1 MSFFSRKRHQQQQ
14 QSTGGSSQGG
24 PGSGSGSSGLGPN
37 VTVNQSASAALAQMS
52 AMNGASQGLGATGQ
66 TPPNSAGLQQIHIS
80 TSPPQ
85 PNSTNPHPSSQQPG
99 PSQQQ
104 PAPSYPWSTRR
115 LNLLPPT
122 LLPTKP
128 PTTNPPS
135 QPSPSP
141 FPRYGHALPATAN
154 ASGDLYLFGGLV
166 REQPKNDLYT
176 INVRDLG
183 VTLVQSAGDIPSARV
198 GHACSVVSN
207 VLIVWGGDTN
217 AQGAGA
223 ANGQGVGGRLD
234 DGLYLLNL
242 VSKEWTRVS
251 TGSQGPT
258 PVGRY
263 GHAVTMASGSKFI
276 VFGGQVD
283 GEFLNDIWSFD
294 LNSLRSKPT
303 WEFIEPSSPERPAKR
318 TGHVCVTHGDR
329 IIVFGGTDGQYHYK
343 DTWSFDLNTRRWT
356 ELKCIGYIPEAREG
370 HAAAL
375 VDDVMYVFG
384 GRGVDGKD
392 LGDLAAFKV
401 SNQRWYMFQ
410 NMGPAPSGRSG
421 HAMASIGAKV
431 FVLGGESFTPP
442 KQDNPNWVHVL
453 DTKHIKYPDSSKGQ
467 PPQQNPQGQ
476 QPAPQ
481 PSQLSQVQSGP
492 PSGFT
497 GQGRKPSLS
506 ANAPSPQPNQ
516 SQAHALTSQSSQS
529 SLNQAQ
535 IQQMQAARS
544 LSPTG
549 TNESSEDLR
558 QRAASPQGQRSIK
571 PANGII
577 TQPFPVSGG
586 SISGSTVK
594 GKAPMRPPRRDD
606 YQDELEL
613 SGRPSTGD
621 RDPNQRAMT
630 PDQVVLAAVGQR
642 AKSPTQ
648 PGSRAVSPTGGR
660 ESPMQMQSLSA
671 INGTGRASPAQ
682 APNSYG
688 TSPPP
693 TQTTFPTPSPPGH
706 QRSIGGGSIDATH
719 TRGPSASDLK
729 QAQNQNLVLK
739 EKEKELENM
748 RKQIGWM
755 KEALGKASKA
765 GFVNT
770 TSGAARSFEDEPDL
784 VKSVK
789 GAGGEDGDV
798 LYKFKQFRA
807 QVQMAMSAAALK
819 ASEQIAEAE
828 RQKLTAAQ
836 EAAYYRA
843 KLAAVEGAMA
853 AGNSEEVMRLERQR
867 VMDLEKDLSTIM
879 NERWVQDRKMNELL
893 DSLGL
898 QTTLCEQAE
907 ARANDATRKA
917 DGMEDRYERLVKS
930 YGELEG
936 KLREAEA
943 ELRESKGRML
953 QVGVEGEKM
962 RVEMEQMREKVEE
975 LERGREQHVR
985 ALEQAKVALQA
996 SSSRSVEVDDSY
1008 QRASERINML
1018 EADLAEMRGEV
1029 EVKSAEV
1036 EATRARLVDV
1046 ENSWAKSRE
1055 EADAFRALTTGGLGE
1070 LLDMHKD
1077 LRADEDRIA
1086 RGYQEKMSAME
1097 GEVGVLRKMVKE
1109 ANTRIE
1115 ESQGKMMEERHKARE
1130 SDNKHNVLQAQIVV
1144 LRSQLAAAL
1153 KDSGLMKKELL
1164 EKEKEINAKAKE
1176 HSEARVK
1183 LGMLKNYLADNGLSV
1198 DDEDIAGST
1207 ASRSPNAATPVVI
1220 AELENKLSEKSRLH
1234 DNTERELA
1242 QALQRS
1248 REFEEQ
1254 ITLLHSQLERAR
1266 SQAISSSNGNGTGR
1280 SDADARVEEAETKIQ
1295 ELEIHY
1301 KGKIQ
1306 QMEDDYQLAVHY
1318 VKGTEKMMRKMRDE
1332 LTKQK
1337 SINVQLQAEVS
1348 SADGSRSGS
1357 RSGSRG
1363 INGRGTPSP
1372 EDGEALT
1379 QLRTQL
1385 VDSQR
1390 ALQRAQTENK
1400 ELHVRLDSLERE
1412 LEALRDSLV
1421 ASQRESDDR
1430 LSQVEELQ
1438 HEVNRLQQSLVITRG
1453 GNEETILEKLS
1464 SENAMLRRE
1473 NEQLSHKI
1481 GLLLEVDQP
1490 GFGSGRPISGIS
1502 MDGARRAS
1510 TSSSENAL
1518 AFEHLS
1524 SELDDWQRQLASS
1537 MSQRRPL
1544 SDFDDTPHGSGS
1556 ATGSYAARSRSPPA
1570 GSNLGSMTGMAQ
1582 RAMSPPTGRRS

>member
-1 MSFFSRKRHQQQQ
+1 MSFFSRKKHQQQQ

-24 PGSGSGSSGLGPN
+24 AGSGSGSSGLGPN
-37 VTVNQSASAALAQMS
+37 VTVNQSASAALAKMS
-52 AMNGASQGLGATGQ
+52 TNGGGQGHGLGATGQ
-66 TPPNSAGLQQIHIS
+66 TPPNSAGLQQIPQQQVS
-80 TSPPQ
+80 SSPPH
-85 PNSTNPHPSSQQPG
+85 PNSTNPHPSSQQSG
-99 PSQQQ
+99 PSQTQ
-104 PAPSYPWSTRR
+104 PTPSYPWSTRR
-115 LNLLPPT
+115 LNLLAPT

-154 ASGDLYLFGGLV
+154 GSGDLYLFGGLV

-183 VTLVQSAGDIPSARV
+183 VTLVQSAGDIPSPRV

-223 ANGQGVGGRLD
+223 ANGQGAGGRLD

-251 TGSQGPT
+251 TGSQGST

-263 GHAVTMASGSKFI
+263 GHAVTMASGSKFMI
-276 VFGGQVD
+276 FGGQVD

-303 WEFIEPSSPERPAKR
+303 WEYIEPSSPERPAKR

-370 HAAAL
+370 HAASL

-421 HAMASIGAKV
+421 HAMANVGAKV

-442 KQDNPNWVHVL
+442 KQDNPNWIHVL
-453 DTKHIKYPDSSKGQ
+453 DTKHIKYPDSSKGP
-467 PPQQNPQGQ
+467 PPQQDPQGQ

-481 PSQLSQVQSGP
+481 PSQLAQLQSSGS

-497 GQGRKPSLS
+497 GQVRKPSIN

-516 SQAHALTSQSSQS
+516 PLQGHGLTSQSSQN

-535 IQQMQAARS
+535 MQQIQATRS

-549 TNESSEDLR
+549 TNNDSMEDLR
-558 QRAASPQGQRSIK
+558 QRAASPQGQRPIK
-571 PANGII
+571 PTNGV
-577 TQPFPVSGG
+577 TNQPFPLSSG
-586 SISGSTVK
+586 SISGSVSK
-594 GKAPMRPPRRDD
+594 GKAPTRPPRRDEF
-606 YQDELEL
+606 QDDLEP
-613 SGRPSTGD
+613 SGRPSIGD
-621 RDPNQRAMT
+621 RAPNQRAMT

-648 PGSRAVSPTGGR
+648 SGSRAVSPTGGR
-660 ESPMQMQSLSA
+660 ESPMQMQPLVA
-671 INGTGRASPAQ
+671 VNGTGRTSPAQ
-682 APNSYG
+682 MQNPYG
-688 TSPPP
+688 SSPPP
-693 TQTTFPTPSPPGH
+693 TQTGFPTFAHTGH
-706 QRSIGGGSIDATH
+706 QRNVGGGSIDATH
-719 TRGPSASDLK
+719 TRGAGSIDLK
-729 QAQNQNLVLK
+729 QVQNQSLVLK
-739 EKEKELENM
+739 EKELELENM

-765 GFVNT
+765 GFVSN
-770 TSGAARSFEDEPDL
+770 SGGARSFDESDL
-784 VKSVK
+784 DKSAN

-798 LYKFKQFRA
+798 LFKFKQFRA
-807 QVQMAMSAAALK
+807 QTQITMSAAALK
-819 ASEQIAEAE
+819 ASEQLAEAE

-843 KLAAVEGAMA
+843 KLAAVEGALA
-853 AGNSEEVMRLERQR
+853 SGNHEEVMRLERQR
-867 VMDLEKDLSTIM
+867 VMDLEKDLSNIM
-879 NERWVQDRKMNELL
+879 NERWTQDRKMNELL
-893 DSLGL
+893 DSLAL
-898 QTTLCEQAE
+898 QTALCEQAD
-907 ARANDATRKA
+907 ARASDASRKA

-930 YGELEG
+930 YSELEG
-936 KLREAEA
+936 NLREAEG

-953 QVGVEGEKM
+953 QVGVESEKM
-962 RVEMEQMREKVEE
+962 RVDMEQMREKVEE
-975 LERGREQHVR
+975 LERSREQHVR
-985 ALEQAKVALQA
+985 ALEQAKVAVQA

-1008 QRASERINML
+1008 QRATERINML
-1018 EADLAEMRGEV
+1018 EADLAEMRGEI

-1077 LRADEDRIA
+1077 LKADEDRIV
-1086 RGYQEKMSAME
+1086 RGYQEKMTAME
-1097 GEVGVLRKMVKE
+1097 GEVEVLRKMVKD
-1109 ANTRIE
+1109 ANARIE
-1115 ESQGKMMEERHKARE
+1115 ESQGKMMEERQRARE
-1130 SDNKHNVLQAQIVV
+1130 SDKMHNISQAQAVI
-1144 LRSQLAAAL
+1144 LRSQLSAAL
-1153 KDSGLMKKELL
+1153 KDSGLKKKELL

-1176 HSEARVK
+1176 HSEVKLK
-1183 LGMLKNYLADNGLSV
+1183 LGMLKSYVAENGLSV
-1198 DDEDIAGST
+1198 DDDDIVS
-1207 ASRSPNAATPVVI
+1207 ASKRSPNAASTAVI
-1220 AELENKLSEKSRLH
+1220 AELENKLSESSRLH
-1234 DNTERELA
+1234 DNAERELT
-1242 QALQRS
+1242 QARRHN
-1248 REFEEQ
+1248 REIEEHV
-1254 ITLLHSQLERAR
+1254 TLLNSQLERAR
-1266 SQAISSSNGNGTGR
+1266 SQASSSSSNGNGNDR
-1280 SDADARVEEAETKIQ
+1280 ADSDARVEEAEAKIQ
-1295 ELEIHY
+1295 ELETYY
-1301 KGKIQ
+1301 KGKMQ
-1306 QMEDDYQLAVHY
+1306 QMEEDYQLAVHY

-1363 INGRGTPSP
+1363 INGRGTPSS

-1385 VDSQR
+1385 ADSQR

-1453 GNEETILEKLS
+1453 GSEETVLEKLS

-1537 MSQRRPL
+1537 MSQRL
-1544 SDFDDTPHGSGS
+1544 SDFDAGTASGS
-1556 ATGSYAARSRSPPA
+1556 FAGRARSPPA
-1570 GSNLGSMTGMAQ
+1570 GSSSLGNMSGIAH
-1582 RAMSPPTGRRS
+1582 RAISPPTGRRS

>member
-1 MSFFSRKRHQQQQ
+1 MSFFSRKKHQQQQ
-14 QSTGGSSQGG
+14 QSAGGSASGGSG
-24 PGSGSGSSGLGPN
+24 PGSGSGLGAN

-52 AMNGASQGLGATGQ
+52 AMNNGGQASGQ
-66 TPPNSAGLQQIHIS
+66 TPPNSAGLQQIQQQQMS
-80 TSPPQ
+80 SSPPQ
-85 PNSTNPHPSSQQPG
+85 PNSTNPHPSSQQTG
-99 PSQQQ
+99 PPQQ
-104 PAPSYPWSTRR
+104 PAPSFPWSTRR

-141 FPRYGHALPATAN
+141 FPRYGHALPSTAN
-154 ASGDLYLFGGLV
+154 ATGELFLFGGLV

-183 VTLVQSAGDIPSARV
+183 VTLVQSAGDIPSPRV
-198 GHACSVVSN
+198 GHACAVVSN

-217 AQGAGA
+217 AQGVAGQA
-223 ANGQGVGGRLD
+223 PGGRLD

-251 TGSQGPT
+251 TGSQLPM

-283 GEFLNDIWSFD
+283 GEFLNDLWSFD
-294 LNSLRSKPT
+294 LNSLRGKPA
-303 WEFIEPSSPERPAKR
+303 WEPIEPTTPERPAKR
-318 TGHVCVTHGDR
+318 TGHACVTFQDR

-410 NMGPAPSGRSG
+410 NMGPSPSGRSG
-421 HAMASIGAKV
+421 HAMASVGAKV

-453 DTKHIKYPDSSKGQ
+453 DTKHIKYPDSSKGP

-481 PSQLSQVQSGP
+481 PSQQPINGP
-492 PSGFT
+492 PAGFA
-497 GQGRKPSLS
+497 GQGRKPSFS
-506 ANAPSPQPNQ
+506 ASASGSPQPNQ
-516 SQAHALTSQSSQS
+516 LQQGQALTSQSSHG
-529 SLNQAQ
+529 SLNQREAMQ
-535 IQQMQAARS
+535 QQAQMQASRS

-549 TNESSEDLR
+549 TNNDSTEDLR
-558 QRAASPQGQRSIK
+558 QRAASPQGRSIK
-571 PANGII
+571 PANGI
-577 TQPFPVSGG
+577 TNQPFPVSGG
-586 SISGSTVK
+586 SIGGGGAGMAGGGK

-606 YQDELEL
+606 LIDEADPIT
-613 SGRPSTGD
+613 RPSTD

-660 ESPMQMQSLSA
+660 ESPMQMQPLA
-671 INGTGRASPAQ
+671 VVNGRASPLQ
-682 APNSYG
+682 NPFG
-688 TSPPP
+688 MSPPP
-693 TQTTFPTPSPPGH
+693 TQNGFIPPTHPGH
-706 QRSIGGGSIDATH
+706 QRSLGGSVDLTH
-719 TRGPSASDLK
+719 GRGPGSVDLK
-729 QAQNQNLVLK
+729 QVQNQALIL
-739 EKEKELENM
+739 KEKELELEGM
-748 RKQIGWM
+748 RRQIGWM
-755 KEALGKASKA
+755 KEALGKASRA
-765 GFVNT
+765 GYVST
-770 TSGAARSFEDEPDL
+770 PPGGVRSFGDEPEGDGTT
-784 VKSVK
+784 K
-789 GAGGEDGDV
+789 GAGGEDGEMAF
-798 LYKFKQFRA
+798 KFKQFRA
-807 QVQMAMSAAALK
+807 QVQIAMSAAASK
-819 ASEQIAEAE
+819 ASEQLAEAE
-828 RQKLTAAQ
+828 RQKISAAQ

-853 AGNSEEVMRLERQR
+853 SGSPEEVLRLERQR
-867 VMDLEKDLSTIM
+867 VTDLEKDLSNIM
-879 NERWVQDRKMNELL
+879 NERWTQDRKVNELL
-893 DSLGL
+893 DSLAL

-907 ARANDATRKA
+907 ARANDASRKA
-917 DGMEDRYERLVKS
+917 DGIEDRYERLVKS
-930 YGELEG
+930 YNDLETKLNEGES
-936 KLREAEA
+936 
-943 ELRESKGRML
+943 ELRETRGRML
-953 QVGVEGEKM
+953 QVNAEGSKAIAD
-962 RVEMEQMREKVEE
+962 MEQLRDKVDE
-975 LERGREQHVR
+975 LERGKEQHLR
-985 ALEQAKVALQA
+985 ALEQAKIALSA
-996 SSSRSVEVDDSY
+996 SSSRSAEVDESY
-1008 QRASERINML
+1008 QRANERINML
-1018 EADLAEMRGEV
+1018 DADLAEMRGEL
-1029 EVKSAEV
+1029 EVKTAEV

-1055 EADAFRALTTGGLGE
+1055 EADAFRALTTGGLGK
-1070 LLDMHKD
+1070 LLDMHED
-1077 LRADEDRIA
+1077 LRADEDRAA
-1086 RGYQEKMSAME
+1086 RAYQDKIDALDS
-1097 GEVGVLRKMVKE
+1097 EVESLRKMVKE

-1115 ESQGKMMEERHKARE
+1115 ESQSKVMEERQKTRE
-1130 SDNKHNVLQAQIVV
+1130 SENKQSVLESQLAVV
-1144 LRSQLAAAL
+1144 RSQLAAAL
-1153 KDSGLMKKELL
+1153 KDAGTLKQELL
-1164 EKEKEINAKAKE
+1164 EKEKAINATAKE
-1176 HSEARVK
+1176 HAEARVK
-1183 LGMLKNYLADNGLSV
+1183 LGMLKTYVAENGLSV
-1198 DDEDIAGST
+1198 DDEEINA
-1207 ASRSPNAATPVVI
+1207 ASRSRSRNGSSPVAI
-1220 AELENKLSEKSRLH
+1220 TELELKLSEKTRQH
-1234 DNTERELA
+1234 DNAARELT
-1242 QALQRS
+1242 QALQRT
-1248 REFEEQ
+1248 REVEEQ
-1254 ITLLHSQLERAR
+1254 VNLLTSRLQRAQ
-1266 SQAISSSNGNGTGR
+1266 SNSSVNGNTR
-1280 SDADARVEEAETKIQ
+1280 AESANSARAEEAEAK
-1295 ELEIHY
+1295 LEEMDKYY

-1337 SINVQLQAEVS
+1337 SINTQLQAEAS

-1363 INGRGTPSP
+1363 LNGRSTPS
-1372 EDGEALT
+1372 EDGEAIN

-1385 VDSQR
+1385 SDSQR
-1390 ALQRAQTENK
+1390 ALQRAQTENR

-1438 HEVNRLQQSLVITRG
+1438 HEVDKLQQSLVITRG
-1453 GNEETILEKLS
+1453 GNEETVLEKLS
-1464 SENAMLRRE
+1464 SENTILRRE

-1502 MDGARRAS
+1502 VDGPRRAS

-1544 SDFDDTPHGSGS
+1544 SDFDDSPHGSTSGR
-1556 ATGSYAARSRSPPA
+1556 ARSPPA
-1570 GSNLGSMTGMAQ
+1570 GSSHLGSMSGMAQ